1 MIGRFASTLYSNK
14 AIHSFKRM
22 NGLLVFLLFI
32 ANVLMISAP
41 LIRARA
47 IVTVP
52 EIIERFPGVDVA
64 LVAAFA
70 QTDCIIE
77 TQLLCE
83 TPIVITTDDYEV
95 GFLIAPSSDSYVF
108 FDANQVVFQ
117 TPDDF
122 FFGGYLFAEGI
133 ELSSITTTAQV
144 ADLVYGFATSGAGFD
159 FSLILIGQL
168 IQTILYVATLSAMLL
183 ISNYRA
189 KEKKITYLEGVKVT
203 IIAMLGPALLG
214 GFIGFIEPSFA
225 GIVFITLF
233 SLRMMYVYFGLFPNI
248 TSKRSRA

>member
-1 MIGRFASTLYSNK
+1 VIGRFASTLYSNK

-47 IVTVP
+47 IVTGP
-52 EIIERFPGVDVA
+52 EIIERFPGVDLA

-70 QTDCIIE
+70 ETDCIIADR
-77 TQLLCE
+77 LVCE
-83 TPIVITTDDYEV
+83 TPKVITAGDYEV
-95 GFLIAPSSDSYVF
+95 GFLSAPSSEFYVF
-108 FDANQVVFQ
+108 FDANQLVIQ

-122 FFGGYLFAEGI
+122 FFGGYLFAQGI

-159 FSLILIGQL
+159 FSLILLGQL
-168 IQTILYVATLSAMLL
+168 IQTTLYVGSLSAMLL

-189 KEKKITYLEGVKVT
+189 KERKITYLEGIRIT
-203 IIAMLGPALLG
+203 IIALLGPAILG

-233 SLRMMYVYFGLFPNI
+233 SLRMMYVYFSLFPNI
-248 TSKRSRA
+248 STKRSTS